1 MNVTFSIPY
10 RTAYGDELLLNIA
23 PAREDES
30 LALDM
35 SQFKALA
42 MATHDGETWTLNTTL
57 DPDKATRY
65 DYFYSV
71 RSIRG
76 IKCSEWKTIIHRL
89 DLTASKAN
97 AYDVNDRWTDF
108 PGDTQLYSS
117 AFTDCINRRVQSAVP
132 ATDSSATLRLV
143 VRAPQ
148 LRSGMRLNIVGA
160 QPALGCWNL
169 AKALPM
175 VEHNHN
181 EWIVDLDAD
190 SLFASIHRS
199 RTTSAVA
206 KDENVNLEFK
216 FVAFGDKGEVEW
228 ETGQNRT
235 LCVEP
240 LQKGE
245 VRVEVLD
252 QAFFALYNQ
261 KVAGTLIPVFSLRS
275 EGSFGVGDF
284 GDLKLMIDWVA
295 QTHQRLLQVLP
306 INDST
311 STHTWTDSY
320 PYSCISI
327 FALHPQFC
335 DLRQLPALKDKVEA
349 DRFEMLREELN
360 GLPQIDYERVNNAKT
375 KYLQLLFKQEGKEV
389 LATEDFKEFF
399 KHTEHWLVPYAQYC
413 YLRDKNG
420 TCEFAKWKGHTQWNE
435 ADRASLSNPQN
446 KAFKDVAFFYYVQ
459 FVLDRQMRSA
469 HDYAR
474 ARGVI
479 LKGDIPIG
487 VNRNGCDVWH
497 EPEYFHLDSQAGA
510 PPDGFSVNGQNW
522 GFPTYNWDRMI
533 ADGCQWW
540 VRRFQNMQQYF
551 DAYRIDHVLGF
562 FRIWAIPTDC
572 VHGLLGQFQ
581 PALAMSRE
589 EIKSYGLNF
598 QEDLFTKPFIAD
610 WIVSRIFKEHAEEV
624 KEKYLQHEHDDI
636 FSLKPEYD
644 TERKVEAAFAGKTT
658 DKDIWLRDG
667 LYALIENVLFV
678 RDRQNPNMFHPR
690 ITAQLNFMYEA
701 LWQNDKD
708 AFNRL
713 YNDYYYR
720 RNNDFWYREA
730 MKKLPLLSQ
739 ATRMLVCAED
749 LGMVPDCVQWVM
761 NELRILSLELQ
772 SMPKDP
778 TVEFG
783 HLSRNPYRSVCT
795 LSTHDMPT
803 LRQWWDEDYDRTQK
817 YYNTMLYRGG
827 AAPHPLPG
835 WLARDIVSRQLTS
848 PSMLCVLS
856 LQDWFAIDER
866 IRLADANAE
875 RINIPAIPKHY
886 WRYRMHMTIEQ
897 LIADKEYNDEVKDL
911 IDEAGRK

>member
-1 MNVTFSIPY
+1 M
-10 RTAYGDELLLNIA
+10 
-23 PAREDES
+23 
-30 LALDM
+30 
-35 SQFKALA
+35 
-42 MATHDGETWTLNTTL
+42 
-57 DPDKATRY
+57 
-65 DYFYSV
+65 
-71 RSIRG
+71 
-76 IKCSEWKTIIHRL
+76 HRL
-89 DLTASKAN
+89 DLTAAKAN
-97 AYDVNDRWTDF
+97 TYEVNDRWTDF
-108 PGDTQLYSS
+108 PGDTYMYSS
-117 AFTDCINRRVQSAVP
+117 AFTDCVNRRAQIPAQSTNY
-132 ATDSSATLRLV
+132 ATTLRLV

-148 LRSGMRLNIVGA
+148 LRSGMRLHLVGA
-160 QPALGCWNL
+160 QAALGDWDL
-169 AKALPM
+169 SKSLPM
-175 VEHNHN
+175 TEHSHN
-181 EWIVDLDAD
+181 EWYVDIDA
-190 SLFASIHRS
+190 SLLFA
-199 RTTSAVA
+199 TSKRGSKKAY
-206 KDENVNLEFK
+206 DDSSEIEFK
-216 FVAFGDKGEVEW
+216 FVAIGDKNEIEW
-228 ETGQNRT
+228 ETCNNRI
-235 LCVEP
+235 LAVEP
-240 LQKGE
+240 LKQGE
-245 VRVEVLD
+245 LRSIALD
-252 QAFFALYNQ
+252 QAFFALYDE

-295 QTHQRLLQVLP
+295 KTHQRLLQVLP

-320 PYSCISI
+320 PYSCISV
-327 FALHPQFC
+327 FALHPQYC
-335 DLRQLPALKDKVEA
+335 DLRQLPAIDDKVEA

-360 GLPQIDYERVNNAKT
+360 ALPQIDYERVNNAKI
-375 KYLQLLFKQEGKEV
+375 KYLQMLFKQEGKKV
-389 LATEDFKEFF
+389 LESEDFKSFF
-399 KHTEHWLVPYAQYC
+399 KATNHWLVPYAQYC

-420 TCEFAKWKGHTQWNE
+420 TCEFAKWEDHNLWNE
-435 ADRASLSNPQN
+435 ADRDALSNPQN
-446 KAFKDVAFFYYVQ
+446 KAFEDVAFFYYVQ
-459 FVLDRQMRSA
+459 YVLDRQMRSA

-510 PPDGFSVNGQNW
+510 PPDAFSVNGQNW
-522 GFPTYNWDRMI
+522 GFPTYNWERMI

-581 PALAMSRE
+581 PALAMSRD
-589 EIKSYGLNF
+589 EIQGYGLNF
-598 QEDLFTKPFIAD
+598 QEELFTKPFIAD
-610 WIVSRIFKEHAEEV
+610 WVIDRVFKEHAEEV
-624 KEKYLQHEHDDI
+624 KEKYLQHDHDNI

-644 TERKVEAAFAGKTT
+644 TERKIEAAFEGKTT

-667 LYALIENVLFV
+667 LYAMVEDVLFV

-713 YNDYYYR
+713 YNDYFYR

-778 TVEFG
+778 SVEFG

-817 YYNTMLYRGG
+817 YYNSMLYRGG

-848 PSMLCVLS
+848 PSMLCILS

-875 RINIPAIPKHY
+875 RINIPANPKHY

-897 LIADKEYNDEVKDL
+897 LLADRDYNDQVKEL
-911 IDEAGRK
+911 VDEAGRK

>member
-1 MNVTFSIPY
+1 
-10 RTAYGDELLLNIA
+10 
-23 PAREDES
+23 
-30 LALDM
+30 
-35 SQFKALA
+35 
-42 MATHDGETWTLNTTL
+42 
-57 DPDKATRY
+57 
-65 DYFYSV
+65 
-71 RSIRG
+71 
-76 IKCSEWKTIIHRL
+76 
-89 DLTASKAN
+89 
-97 AYDVNDRWTDF
+97 
-108 PGDTQLYSS
+108 
-117 AFTDCINRRVQSAVP
+117 
-132 ATDSSATLRLV
+132 
-143 VRAPQ
+143 
-148 LRSGMRLNIVGA
+148 
-160 QPALGCWNL
+160 
-169 AKALPM
+169 
-175 VEHNHN
+175 
-181 EWIVDLDAD
+181 
-190 SLFASIHRS
+190 
-199 RTTSAVA
+199 
-206 KDENVNLEFK
+206 
-216 FVAFGDKGEVEW
+216 
-228 ETGQNRT
+228 
-235 LCVEP
+235 
-240 LQKGE
+240 
-245 VRVEVLD
+245 
-252 QAFFALYNQ
+252 
-261 KVAGTLIPVFSLRS
+261 
-275 EGSFGVGDF
+275 
-284 GDLKLMIDWVA
+284 MIDWVA
-295 QTHQRLLQVLP
+295 KTHQRLLQVLP

-320 PYSCISI
+320 PYSCISV
-327 FALHPQFC
+327 FALHPQYC
-335 DLRQLPALKDKVEA
+335 DLRQLPAIDDKVEA

-360 GLPQIDYERVNNAKT
+360 ALPQIDYERVNNAKI
-375 KYLQLLFKQEGKEV
+375 KYLQMLFKQEGKKV
-389 LATEDFKEFF
+389 LESEDFKSFF
-399 KHTEHWLVPYAQYC
+399 KATNHWLVPYAQYC

-420 TCEFAKWKGHTQWNE
+420 TCEFAKWEDHNLWNE
-435 ADRASLSNPQN
+435 ADRDALSNPQN
-446 KAFKDVAFFYYVQ
+446 KAFEDVAFFYYVQ
-459 FVLDRQMRSA
+459 YVLDRQMRSA

-510 PPDGFSVNGQNW
+510 PPDAFSVN
-522 GFPTYNWDRMI
+522 DR
-533 ADGCQWW
+533 
-540 VRRFQNMQQYF
+540 V
-551 DAYRIDHVLGF
+551 
-562 FRIWAIPTDC
+562 
-572 VHGLLGQFQ
+572 
-581 PALAMSRE
+581 
-589 EIKSYGLNF
+589 
-598 QEDLFTKPFIAD
+598 
-610 WIVSRIFKEHAEEV
+610 FKEHAEEV
-624 KEKYLQHEHDDI
+624 KEKYLQHDHDNI

-644 TERKVEAAFAGKTT
+644 TERKIEAAFEGKTT

-667 LYALIENVLFV
+667 LYAMVEDVLFV

-713 YNDYYYR
+713 YNDYFYR

-778 TVEFG
+778 SVEFG

-817 YYNTMLYRGG
+817 YYNSMLYRGG

-848 PSMLCVLS
+848 PSMLCILS

-875 RINIPAIPKHY
+875 RINIPANPKHY

-897 LIADKEYNDEVKDL
+897 LLADRDYNDQVKEL
-911 IDEAGRK
+911 VDEAGRK